1 MRDFLENTEW
11 YNLIPRFDN
20 KAYFVP
26 ANNVYYVYAGNED
39 NTEIVIYFY
48 SFTDETVAQNV
59 NTKFYG
65 GIKTG
70 TIGSLVPNGRYTYQW
85 FNPISG
91 EFSEEYEFT
100 ATRFGTY
107 YIGDRPQATDM
118 ALRIRAADKF

>member
-1 MRDFLENTEW
+1 MREFFEQTQW

-26 ANNVYYVYAGNED
+26 ASNVYYVYAGNED
-39 NTEIVIYFY
+39 NTEIVVYFY
-48 SFTDETVAQNV
+48 SFTDNSVAQKA
-59 NTKFYG
+59 NTKYYG

-70 TIGSLVPNGRYTYQW
+70 TVSRLIPNESYTYQW
-85 FNPISG
+85 FDPISG
-91 EFSEEYEFT
+91 EYSEEYEFT

-118 ALRIRAADKF
+118 VLLMRVSE